1 MHFRSQ
7 RKSASDVSLS
17 DYIETGKDGNA
28 LSLMDVVGQED
39 DLFDRLFAVL
49 PEFGLRAFQRPSGQD
64 LGTLRAD
71 LSAETE
77 KMPGTDDRA
86 AR

>member
-1 MHFRSQ
+1 MQMVRMLQPTAEGVPVEVYCFTRSTEWVTYEAVQ
-7 RKSASDVSLS
+7 
-17 DYIETGKDGNA
+17 
-28 LSLMDVVGQED
+28 D